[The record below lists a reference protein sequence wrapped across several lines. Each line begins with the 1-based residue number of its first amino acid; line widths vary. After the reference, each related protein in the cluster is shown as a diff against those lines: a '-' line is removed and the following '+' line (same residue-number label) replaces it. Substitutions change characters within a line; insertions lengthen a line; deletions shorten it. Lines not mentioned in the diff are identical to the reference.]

1 MPLIKF
7 PFTSATVNCKELLL
21 KFMIQSQGE
30 FTFKAN
36 YWIPTKKKKQFRKN
50 ALCLSASI

>member
-21 KFMIQSQGE
+21 KFTILSQGE

-50 ALCLSASI
+50 ALCLSARI